1 MAEADRDA
9 VTEAGPEPEAVME
22 AVVDLVA
29 VTEIVDE
36 RDADRVGVR
45 VFVVVRVGVTRE
57 LGVPVAS

>member
-1 MAEADRDA
+1 
-9 VTEAGPEPEAVME
+9 ME

-45 VFVVVRVGVTRE
+45 VLVVVLVGVTRE